1 MKQKIEW
8 KTFSKDFKKL
18 LQYSPTICILM
29 KCTMYDFVQS
39 IEDLMK
45 ETSPTQ
51 FCQTQS
57 RTYIEFRDLWT
68 VFGYLGSCVDLGE
81 IIGNVST
88 NSLVLYFDV
97 FLSTLNFFLIQKLSL
112 KLAQMNIKEKKGRA
126 DKLEFKWSPN
136 KIQ

>member
-97 FLSTLNFFLIQKLSL
+97 FYRLWTFF
-112 KLAQMNIKEKKGRA
+112 
-126 DKLEFKWSPN
+126 
-136 KIQ
+136 